1 MKRMNG
7 TTAAMLWRGRLI
19 LSLFVAC
26 ALLCISR
33 PAALAAE
40 RRDAPVEGR
49 RGAVGLG
56 VDFATGDYGS
66 GTSTDFIA
74 VPLIVDLYP
83 TERLDLE
90 LIIPWVYQTNGD
102 NAYGTV
108 MPYRQGYARGAA
120 TATGTRFQA
129 GAGGSSGSTAGG
141 SAGSASGLGDITL
154 TAGYIIIPEGT
165 VVPRVRPLIYL
176 KFPTA
181 DENKGLGTGKFD
193 AGGGLALDK
202 WLGDW
207 RPFGEAVWIV
217 QGSSDLYATKDYLSY
232 EAGLG
237 RQFTPSLYA
246 AILGRGATAPAED
259 SDAPFEGRLKGVYAV
274 GSMALEGYVAAGL
287 SDASPDFA
295 AGLTV
300 FYDF

>member
-181 DENKGLGTGKFD
+181 DENKGLGTRDRKS
-193 AGGGLALDK
+193 
-202 WLGDW
+202 
-207 RPFGEAVWIV
+207 VV
-217 QGSSDLYATKDYLSY
+217 
-232 EAGLG
+232 
-237 RQFTPSLYA
+237 
-246 AILGRGATAPAED
+246 
-259 SDAPFEGRLKGVYAV
+259 
-274 GSMALEGYVAAGL
+274 
-287 SDASPDFA
+287 
-295 AGLTV
+295 
-300 FYDF
+300 